1 MKVRIASIR
10 SGTEVRGAGRIPS
23 GDDGRAAVTSQQ
35 RSLMW
40 PEQADSLAADLLG
53 KLRTT
58 LGGLREITHARRV
71 AAAVLSAGDSRVTC
85 AALLHDVLE
94 KTEITVDDLLARTG
108 DVEVVRLVDILTR
121 RNSDSDTEYLTRCAA
136 DPLTLLVKRADLAD
150 KLVADDTIVPDA
162 AAEQIRNQAK
172 ERLLLLDLLATQT
185 RD

>member
-1 MKVRIASIR
+1 MPGGSPA
-10 SGTEVRGAGRIPS
+10 

-58 LGGLREITHARRV
+58 LGGLQITHARRV

-121 RNSDSDTEYLTRCAA
+121 RDSDSDTEYLTRCAA

-150 KLVADDTIVPDA
+150 KLVADDTTVPDA
-162 AAEQIRNQAK
+162 AAEQIRNQAR
-172 ERLLLLDLLATQT
+172 ERLLLLDLLATKA

>member
-58 LGGLREITHARRV
+58 LGGLQITHARRV